1 MAGETEL
8 TETRVGN
15 EMAIW
20 LWLTDNHFVIYLSNK
35 INIRRVC
42 TLSQLSPDQARPAQN
57 RTEQNRT
64 GQSRAARQLVEHLQC
79 GRTQRVLE
87 ECGSFGVKWGPSGVV
102 AHICAVAVAVA
113 VAMAVAL
120 SASECTQR
128 KECATQVWF
137 DLMNERNFL
146 NATIIKRKPTTA
158 SMIMLT
164 YIEIHT

>member
-1 MAGETEL
+1 MYI
-8 TETRVGN
+8 V
-15 EMAIW
+15 
-20 LWLTDNHFVIYLSNK
+20 
-35 INIRRVC
+35 
-42 TLSQLSPDQARPAQN
+42 PAQP
-57 RTEQNRT
+57 RPGQASTEQNRT
-64 GQSRAARQLVEHLQC
+64 GQSRAARHLVEHLQC

-87 ECGSFGVKWGPSGVV
+87 ECGGFGVKWGPSGVV
-102 AHICAVAVAVA
+102 AHICVVAVA